1 MAKSKS
7 FIDPQFGLQDL
18 DMVIDKS
25 WAVSFLERAY
35 LLRGA
40 PTDASKLSQY
50 RDLDLGI
57 SNEAEMKARFDPK
70 SSKNPEGGKAEFVN
84 TDWSSCPLIQS
95 VNRITKSYIINKM
108 ADISVRGI
116 DKISIDKKMAKRQQD
131 ILRQYVIDTINFI
144 GGKLGDAPLPSN
156 YNINSI
162 ADESLPTEVNTSLI
176 EQVRMELANNDMSF
190 ALLSEVGALKDG
202 VELTHEIMTNYYLDS
217 LKFRLRILDDVVSDI
232 MKANIVSYRFYT
244 SAMDGTP
251 QVIYIDP
258 LKLNVGPFVEKDSR
272 DKDYWFYED
281 TITWGEWMKMVG
293 GKLDESLLKE
303 VYEANRNAFFP
314 NNSSYPVWNNQSYT
328 LSFQNAILNTA
339 IRIGYFECKKHVY
352 DEKTGKYYDQIIKFY
367 YLPITGGT
375 GLTFNEKFIF
385 ELGPLQDMYRFGGM
399 LQYSDFSLVLYRDN
413 SMSSWYEV
421 QEPSLHR
428 LNYLWNQ
435 YLNTATAIV
444 PRGVIFSEETLR
456 EIVDEMVKAVEEDMA
471 ENGQEITG
479 SYGRWQ
485 KMMNETIKKYV
496 QSGRGIF
503 KRRSGDANEKQLDPP
518 TFSIQHQIY
527 DDLQRLIQEMM
538 SLYNMMIMSLGT
550 NPVMLGQAPKQ
561 HQTLK
566 GIELASQSTGTM
578 LEQMSE
584 MAEAAVTEFGR
595 RMIYY
600 NQSTAMEFGKD
611 LKPKT
616 PRAEQMAAIIGTQ
629 GVGWQEIGRDMP
641 VQQCTF
647 LIENRPTDEQRILL
661 FDYTMQLEQ
670 KGLVP
675 VGTALMVQ
683 EIKNYKL
690 AKLYVM
696 ANVAKQQR
704 VAVENQMQLMERQ
717 AQQAQMMNQQAMAQ
731 QAQMMKMQ
739 NDLKNENDALKAQ
752 LKEQGMSKNIQERG
766 ENRIEE
772 NAQKAAIDLQKK
784 QAESQMKI

>member
-375 GLTFNEKFIF
+375 GLSYNEKFIF
-385 ELGPLQDMYRFGGM
+385 ELGALQDMYRFGGM

-717 AQQAQMMNQQAMAQ
+717 TQQAQMMNQQAMAQ

-784 QAESQMKI
+784 EAESQMKI

>member
-328 LSFQNAILNTA
+328 ISFQNAILNTA

-731 QAQMMKMQ
+731 QAQIMKMQ

-784 QAESQMKI
+784 EAESQMKI

>member
-144 GGKLGDAPLPSN
+144 GSKLGDAPLPSN

-375 GLTFNEKFIF
+375 GLSYNEKFIF

-584 MAEAAVTEFGR
+584 MAEAAITEFGR

-717 AQQAQMMNQQAMAQ
+717 TQQAQMMNQQAMAQ

-784 QAESQMKI
+784 EAESQMKI

>member
-375 GLTFNEKFIF
+375 GLSYNEKFIF
-385 ELGPLQDMYRFGGM
+385 ELGALQDMYRFGGM

-584 MAEAAVTEFGR
+584 MAEAAITEFGR

-717 AQQAQMMNQQAMAQ
+717 TQQAQMMNQQAMAQ

>member
-40 PTDASKLSQY
+40 PTDASKLSKY

-70 SSKNPEGGKAEFVN
+70 SPKNPEGGKAEFVN

-162 ADESLPTEVNTSLI
+162 SDESLPTEVNTSLI

-217 LKFRLRILDDVVSDI
+217 LRFRLRILDDVVSDI

-293 GKLDESLLKE
+293 GKLDETLLKE

-314 NNSSYPVWNNQSYT
+314 NNSSYPVWNNQTYT

-421 QEPSLHR
+421 QEPSLNR

-471 ENGQEITG
+471 ENGQEIEG

-561 HQTLK
+561 HQTIK
-566 GIELASQSTGTM
+566 GIEMASQSTGTM

-647 LIENRPTDEQRILL
+647 LIENRPTDGQRLLL
-661 FDYTMQLEQ
+661 FDYSMQLEQ

-739 NDLKNENDALKAQ
+739 QSLQNENDALKAQ

-784 QAESQMKI
+784 EAESQMKI

>member
-1 MAKSKS
+1 
-7 FIDPQFGLQDL
+7 
-18 DMVIDKS
+18 
-25 WAVSFLERAY
+25 
-35 LLRGA
+35 
-40 PTDASKLSQY
+40 
-50 RDLDLGI
+50 
-57 SNEAEMKARFDPK
+57 
-70 SSKNPEGGKAEFVN
+70 
-84 TDWSSCPLIQS
+84 
-95 VNRITKSYIINKM
+95 
-108 ADISVRGI
+108 
-116 DKISIDKKMAKRQQD
+116 
-131 ILRQYVIDTINFI
+131 
-144 GGKLGDAPLPSN
+144 
-156 YNINSI
+156 
-162 ADESLPTEVNTSLI
+162 
-176 EQVRMELANNDMSF
+176 
-190 ALLSEVGALKDG
+190 
-202 VELTHEIMTNYYLDS
+202 
-217 LKFRLRILDDVVSDI
+217 
-232 MKANIVSYRFYT
+232 
-244 SAMDGTP
+244 
-251 QVIYIDP
+251 
-258 LKLNVGPFVEKDSR
+258 
-272 DKDYWFYED
+272 
-281 TITWGEWMKMVG
+281 
-293 GKLDESLLKE
+293 
-303 VYEANRNAFFP
+303 
-314 NNSSYPVWNNQSYT
+314 
-328 LSFQNAILNTA
+328 
-339 IRIGYFECKKHVY
+339 
-352 DEKTGKYYDQIIKFY
+352 
-367 YLPITGGT
+367 
-375 GLTFNEKFIF
+375 
-385 ELGPLQDMYRFGGM
+385 
-399 LQYSDFSLVLYRDN
+399 
-413 SMSSWYEV
+413 MSSWYEV

-784 QAESQMKI
+784 EAESQMKI

>member
-1 MAKSKS
+1 MAKSKQVNE
-7 FIDPQFGLQDL
+7 PQFGLQDFN
-18 DMVIDKS
+18 MVIDKS
-25 WAVSFLERAY
+25 WAVSFLQRAY
-35 LLRGA
+35 LLRQA
-40 PTDASKLSQY
+40 PTDIVKLSQY

-57 SNEAEMKARFDPK
+57 SNVDAMKQRFDPK
-70 SSKNPEGGKAEFVN
+70 GPKNPEGGRAEFVN
-84 TDWSSCPLIQS
+84 TDWSTCPLIQS

-116 DKISIDKKMAKRQQD
+116 DKISVDKKMAKRQRD
-131 ILRQYVIDTINFI
+131 ILRQYTIDTINFI

-156 YNINSI
+156 YNLNSLI
-162 ADESLPTEVNTSLI
+162 DESQPTEISNTLI
-176 EQVRMELANNDMSF
+176 EQVRTELADNDMSF

-202 VELTHEIMTNYYLDS
+202 VELTHETMTNYCLDS
-217 LKFRLRILDDVVSDI
+217 LKFKLRVLDDVVSDI
-232 MKANIVSYRFYT
+232 MKVNIFSYLFYT

-251 QVIYIDP
+251 QVVYIDP
-258 LKLNVGPFVEKDSR
+258 KKINVGPFVEKDSR

-293 GKLDESLLKE
+293 GKLALPLLQE
-303 VYEANRNAFFP
+303 IYEANRNTFFP
-314 NNSSYPVWNNQSYT
+314 NESYPSWDDHYT
-328 LSFQNAILNTA
+328 ISFQNAILNTA
-339 IRIGYFECKKHVY
+339 IRIGYFECRKHVH
-352 DEKTGKYYDQIIKFY
+352 DPQTGKYYDQIIKFY
-367 YLPITGGT
+367 YLPITGGS
-375 GLTFNEKFIF
+375 GLSYNEKFIF
-385 ELGPLQDMYRFGGM
+385 DLGPLQDMYRYGGM
-399 LQYSDFSLVLYRDN
+399 MQYADFSLVLYRDN

-421 QEPSLHR
+421 QEPSMHR

-456 EIVDEMVKAVEEDMA
+456 EIVDEIVKAVEEDMA

-485 KMMNETIKKYV
+485 KTMNDTIKRYV

-538 SLYNMMIMSLGT
+538 SLYNMMIISLGT

-600 NQSTAMEFGKD
+600 DQSVAREFDKSM
-611 LKPKT
+611 KPKT

-629 GVGWQEIGRDMP
+629 GVAWQEIGKDMP

-647 LIENRPTDEQRILL
+647 IIENRPTDEQRILL

-670 KGLVP
+670 KGVAP

-704 VAVENQMQLMERQ
+704 VAIESQMQLMERQ
-717 AQQAQMMNQQAMAQ
+717 AQQAQEMNQQAMAQ
-731 QAQMMKMQ
+731 QAQMMKIQ

-772 NAQKAAIDLQKK
+772 TAQKAAIDLQKE
-784 QAESQMKI
+784 QAKSQMQI

>member
-144 GGKLGDAPLPSN
+144 GGKLSDAPLPSN

-314 NNSSYPVWNNQSYT
+314 NNLSYPVWNNQSYT

-375 GLTFNEKFIF
+375 GLSYNEKFIF

-584 MAEAAVTEFGR
+584 MAEASVTEFGR

-784 QAESQMKI
+784 EAESQMKI

>member
-144 GGKLGDAPLPSN
+144 GGKLSDAPLPSN

-375 GLTFNEKFIF
+375 GLSYNEKFIF

-717 AQQAQMMNQQAMAQ
+717 AQQAQMMNQQSMAQ

-784 QAESQMKI
+784 EAESQMKI

>member
-1 MAKSKS
+1 
-7 FIDPQFGLQDL
+7 
-18 DMVIDKS
+18 
-25 WAVSFLERAY
+25 
-35 LLRGA
+35 
-40 PTDASKLSQY
+40 
-50 RDLDLGI
+50 
-57 SNEAEMKARFDPK
+57 
-70 SSKNPEGGKAEFVN
+70 
-84 TDWSSCPLIQS
+84 
-95 VNRITKSYIINKM
+95 
-108 ADISVRGI
+108 
-116 DKISIDKKMAKRQQD
+116 
-131 ILRQYVIDTINFI
+131 
-144 GGKLGDAPLPSN
+144 LGDAPLPSN

-375 GLTFNEKFIF
+375 GLSYNEKFIF
-385 ELGPLQDMYRFGGM
+385 ELGALQDMYRFGGM

-717 AQQAQMMNQQAMAQ
+717 TQQAQMMNQQAMAQ

-784 QAESQMKI
+784 EAESQMKI

>member
-144 GGKLGDAPLPSN
+144 GSKLGDAPLPSN

-375 GLTFNEKFIF
+375 GLSYNEKFIF

-717 AQQAQMMNQQAMAQ
+717 TQQAQMMNQQAMAQ

>member
-144 GGKLGDAPLPSN
+144 GSKLGDAPLPSN

-375 GLTFNEKFIF
+375 GLSYNEKFIF

-584 MAEAAVTEFGR
+584 MAEAAITEFGR

-717 AQQAQMMNQQAMAQ
+717 TQQAQMMNQQAMAQ

>member
-375 GLTFNEKFIF
+375 GLSYNEKFIF

-584 MAEAAVTEFGR
+584 MAEATVTEFGR

-661 FDYTMQLEQ
+661 FDYSMQLEQ

-717 AQQAQMMNQQAMAQ
+717 AQQAQMMNQQSMAQ

-784 QAESQMKI
+784 EAESQMKI

>member
-375 GLTFNEKFIF
+375 GLSYNEKFIF
-385 ELGPLQDMYRFGGM
+385 ELGALQDMYRFGGM

>member
-375 GLTFNEKFIF
+375 GLSYNEKFIF

-584 MAEAAVTEFGR
+584 MAEAAITEFGR

-717 AQQAQMMNQQAMAQ
+717 TQQAQMMNQQAMAQ

>member
-144 GGKLGDAPLPSN
+144 GSKLGDAPLPSN

-375 GLTFNEKFIF
+375 GLSYNEKFIF
-385 ELGPLQDMYRFGGM
+385 ELGALQDMYRFGGM

-717 AQQAQMMNQQAMAQ
+717 TQQAQMMNQQAMAQ

-784 QAESQMKI
+784 EAESQMKI

>member
-375 GLTFNEKFIF
+375 GLSYNEKFIF

-717 AQQAQMMNQQAMAQ
+717 TQQAQMMNQQAMAQ

-784 QAESQMKI
+784 EAESQMKI

>member
-144 GGKLGDAPLPSN
+144 GSKLGDAPLPSN

-375 GLTFNEKFIF
+375 GLSYNEKFIF
-385 ELGPLQDMYRFGGM
+385 ELGALQDMYRFGGM

-717 AQQAQMMNQQAMAQ
+717 TQQAQMMNQQAMAQ

>member
-144 GGKLGDAPLPSN
+144 GSKLGDAPLPSN

-375 GLTFNEKFIF
+375 GLSYNEKFIF